1 MLVERLTGSL
11 GSMLPNLV
19 RERMKLNRKAG
30 VSGVV
35 FNPSK
40 IFNHTLFLKIPHQN
54 LIIKILHNVLIIK
67 VLTLTHDLDIELNQ

>member
-1 MLVERLTGSL
+1 MVERLMGSL

-67 VLTLTHDLDIELNQ
+67 VLTHDLDIELNQ

>member
-19 RERMKLNRKAG
+19 RERMKSNRKAG
-30 VSGVV
+30 SSGVV

-40 IFNHTLFLKIPHQN
+40 ILNHTLFLKIPHQN

-67 VLTLTHDLDIELNQ
+67 VLTHDLDIELNQ